1 MEKQTLDSAY
11 VYIKYKAIPINHIYL
26 HMHYYVVQ
34 LVDVIAVETKYF
46 QSRLKCQK
54 KKV

>member
-1 MEKQTLDSAY
+1 MKFVAPVWKLQQHYGKTGSGLY

-34 LVDVIAVETKYF
+34 LVDIIAVETK
-46 QSRLKCQK
+46 
-54 KKV
+54 